1 MRACLVLGL
10 GTCLVLVGTI
20 TAADDGTAADAAAD
34 DGNGTAADAARPS
47 RIRREIENDPSE
59 ILMAAMLAAM
69 QQIVNSPPPAPRFA
83 AQLGVA
89 EQQWLEDCADYPSK
103 LHTHA

>member
-20 TAADDGTAADAAAD
+20 TAADDGTTADAAAD
-34 DGNGTAADAARPS
+34 DGTAADAARPS